1 MSLKYECRGRKSACL
16 SGCLSVV
23 SCSSRS
29 VSAHTTYTPGG
40 PREVTEHR
48 LTRTQSR
55 TQGSAEDAS
64 DSPGGLVCTNPP
76 ASAGALG
83 SVTGQGDPTCH
94 GAAQPV
100 RHGCRA
106 HRPWSLISAPG
117 GASAASPEAAARL
130 GWSERER
137 HGGDLAQPERGLK
150 QQANRDAD
158 LTGRKASH
166 RKRSLP
172 SWERV

>member
-23 SCSSRS
+23 SCSSCS

-48 LTRTQSR
+48 LTHTQSR
-55 TQGSAEDAS
+55 TQGSAEDAG
-64 DSPGGLVCTNPP
+64 SPLVGSWRTRD

-83 SVTGQGDPTCH
+83 SIPGQGDPTCH

-100 RHGCRA
+100 RSRRELS
-106 HRPWSLISAPG
+106 RPWSLLSAPG
-117 GASAASPEAAARL
+117 GASAASFSRSASAQL
-130 GWSERER
+130 ER
-137 HGGDLAQPERGLK
+137 A
-150 QQANRDAD
+150 
-158 LTGRKASH
+158 
-166 RKRSLP
+166 
-172 SWERV
+172 